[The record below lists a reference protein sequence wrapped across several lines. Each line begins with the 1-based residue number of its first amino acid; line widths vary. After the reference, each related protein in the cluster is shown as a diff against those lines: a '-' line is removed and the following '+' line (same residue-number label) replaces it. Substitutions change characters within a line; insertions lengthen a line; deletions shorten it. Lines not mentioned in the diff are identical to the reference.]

1 MSSHHSEYQSQ
12 REGTPEEI
20 AALINTDPEDEESV
34 PAANSHHGEG
44 TTSNPRGINS
54 DPEEEEESVAALP
67 TMSNQGG
74 SQVGGSQLPQKPVFR
89 AVDGDAPTRAEL
101 VQHANEVRTYVGNQ
115 KFLLGYL
122 GVTPANMPP
131 DPVTIIPP
139 ALSRPITI
147 LRMVMDMDQRMAAFE
162 AMIASTQLETA
173 RMETATARAASS
185 APPQQQSRNRLKTP
199 MPTRYNGKKGDPAF
213 TFIAACNNY
222 KTMEPDSFQT
232 QTVLVRWCL
241 QQLEDKAGQWAIRQ
255 MMRMDEELDGQGRP
269 PKELRKWKEFCEFFL
284 TQFGDPG
291 LIERAKQKWKTGMTQ
306 TGKAVDYFEEVE
318 AVLIRLNYPRNAEIV
333 LDQVKMGLK
342 SHIRTQFIG
351 RDWSSLNEMKAEII
365 PYDSAYW
372 EINVRASGER
382 TKTSSGSKAAPS
394 AEKTR
399 SPTPAIKTENAKTGT
414 KGYLPQEEFDECKRE
429 GLCFVCKKEGKRV
442 KGSARFHPNHLPQ
455 NTKNSSGKVAAT
467 EVTCETDSD
476 SDSDKKSKN

>member
-20 AALINTDPEDEESV
+20 AALINSDPEDEEESI
-34 PAANSHHGEG
+34 AA
-44 TTSNPRGINS
+44 P
-54 DPEEEEESVAALP
+54 P

-74 SQVGGSQLPQKPVFR
+74 SQAGGSQLPQKPVFQ

-122 GVTPANMPP
+122 GVTPDNMPP
-131 DPVTIIPP
+131 DPVTVIPS

-147 LRMVMDMDQRMAAFE
+147 LRMVMDMDQRVAAFE
-162 AMIASTQLETA
+162 AMIASIQLETA
-173 RMETATARAASS
+173 RMETVTARAASS
-185 APPQQQSRNRLKTP
+185 APPQQSRHRLKTP

-351 RDWSSLNEMKAEII
+351 RDWNSLNEMKAEII

-372 EINVRASGER
+372 EINVRASGEK

-394 AEKTR
+394 QKKQNHQRRLSRLRMRRLEQKD
-399 SPTPAIKTENAKTGT
+399 I
-414 KGYLPQEEFDECKRE
+414 LPQEEFDECKRE

-467 EVTCETDSD
+467 EVLCETDSD
-476 SDSDKKSKN
+476 SDSEKKSKN

>member
-34 PAANSHHGEG
+34 AA
-44 TTSNPRGINS
+44 P
-54 DPEEEEESVAALP
+54 L
-67 TMSNQGG
+67 TMSNHGG
-74 SQVGGSQLPQKPVFR
+74 SQAGGSQLPQKPVFQ

-139 ALSRPITI
+139 ALSHPITI
-147 LRMVMDMDQRMAAFE
+147 LRMVMDMDQRVAAFE
-162 AMIASTQLETA
+162 AMIASIQLETA
-173 RMETATARAASS
+173 RMETVTARAASS
-185 APPQQQSRNRLKTP
+185 APPQQSRNRLKTP

-372 EINVRASGER
+372 EINVRASGEK

-394 AEKTR
+394 TEKTK
-399 SPTPAIKTENAKTGT
+399 SPTPAIKTENARTGT
-414 KGYLPQEEFDECKRE
+414 KTFLPQDEFDECKRE
-429 GLCFVCKKEGKRV
+429 GLCFICKKEGKRV

-455 NTKNSSGKVAAT
+455 NTKNSSGKG
-467 EVTCETDSD
+467 CSYG
-476 SDSDKKSKN
+476 SFMRNGQ

>member
-1 MSSHHSEYQSQ
+1 MSSHQSEYQSQ
-12 REGTPEEI
+12 RVGTPEEI
-20 AALINTDPEDEESV
+20 AALLDSDQ
-34 PAANSHHGEG
+34 GEG
-44 TTSNPRGINS
+44 TTSNPPNINAS
-54 DPEEEEESVAALP
+54 PA
-67 TMSNQGG
+67 MSNQGG
-74 SQVGGSQLPQKPVFR
+74 SQVGGAQLPQKPIFQ
-89 AVDGDAPTRAEL
+89 AIDGDAPTRAEL

-122 GVTPANMPP
+122 GVTPDNMPP

-147 LRMVMDMDQRMAAFE
+147 LRMVMDMDQRVAVFE
-162 AMIASTQLETA
+162 AMIASIQLETA

-185 APPQQQSRNRLKTP
+185 APPPQQQSRHRLKTP
-199 MPTRYNGKKGDPAF
+199 MPTRYNGKKGDPTF

-222 KTMEPDSFQT
+222 KTMEPDSFT
-232 QTVLVRWCL
+232 NQTVLVRWCL
-241 QQLEDKAGQWAIRQ
+241 QQMEDKAGQWAIWQ
-255 MMRMDEELDGQGRP
+255 MMRMDEELDAQGHP

-306 TGKAVDYFEEVE
+306 MGKAVDYFEEVE
-318 AVLIRLNYPRNAEIV
+318 AVLIRLNYPRDAKIV

-351 RDWSSLNEMKAEII
+351 RDWNSLNEMKAEII

-372 EINVRASGER
+372 EINVRASGEKTR
-382 TKTSSGSKAAPS
+382 TSSGSKAAPS
-394 AEKTR
+394 TEKTK

-414 KGYLPQEEFDECKRE
+414 KTFLPQEEFDECKRE

-455 NTKNSSGKVAAT
+455 NTKNNSGKVAAT
-467 EVTCETDSD
+467 EVLCETDSD

>member
-12 REGTPEEI
+12 REDTPEEI
-20 AALINTDPEDEESV
+20 AALINSDPEDEESIAAP
-34 PAANSHHGEG
+34 PA
-44 TTSNPRGINS
+44 
-54 DPEEEEESVAALP
+54 
-67 TMSNQGG
+67 MSNQGG
-74 SQVGGSQLPQKPVFR
+74 SQAGGSRLPQKPVFQ
-89 AVDGDAPTRAEL
+89 ATDGDAPTRAEL
-101 VQHANEVRTYVGNQ
+101 VQYANEVRTYVGNQ

-122 GVTPANMPP
+122 GVTPDNMPP

-147 LRMVMDMDQRMAAFE
+147 LRMVMDMDQRVAAFE
-162 AMIASTQLETA
+162 AMIASIQLETA

-185 APPQQQSRNRLKTP
+185 APPQQSRHRLKTP

-222 KTMEPDSFQT
+222 KTMEPDSFTT

-255 MMRMDEELDGQGRP
+255 MMRMDEELDAQGRP

-291 LIERAKQKWKTGMTQ
+291 LIERANQKWKTGMTQ
-306 TGKAVDYFEEVE
+306 MGKAVDYFEEVE
-318 AVLIRLNYPRNAEIV
+318 AVLIRLNYPRNAKVV
-333 LDQVKMGLK
+333 LGQVKMGLK

-351 RDWSSLNEMKAEII
+351 RDWNSLNEMKAEII

-372 EINVRASGER
+372 EINVRASGEKTR
-382 TKTSSGSKAAPS
+382 TSSGSKAAPS
-394 AEKTR
+394 TEKTK

-414 KGYLPQEEFDECKRE
+414 KGYLPQEEFDECKRD

>member
-12 REGTPEEI
+12 REGTPEEV
-20 AALINTDPEDEESV
+20 AAIINNNSEDEEESI
-34 PAANSHHGEG
+34 AA
-44 TTSNPRGINS
+44 P
-54 DPEEEEESVAALP
+54 P

-74 SQVGGSQLPQKPVFR
+74 NQAGGSQLPQKPIFQ
-89 AVDGDAPTRAEL
+89 AVDGDALTRAEL
-101 VQHANEVRTYVGNQ
+101 VQHANEVRTYIGNQ
-115 KFLLGYL
+115 KFLLQYL
-122 GVTPANMPP
+122 GVTPDNMPP

-147 LRMVMDMDQRMAAFE
+147 LRMVMDMDQRVAAFE
-162 AMIASTQLETA
+162 AMIASIQLETA
-173 RMETATARAASS
+173 RMETATTRATSS
-185 APPQQQSRNRLKTP
+185 APPQQQQSRHRLKTP
-199 MPTRYNGKKGDPAF
+199 MPTRYNGKKGNPAF
-213 TFIAACNNY
+213 TFIVACNNY
-222 KTMEPDSFQT
+222 KTMEPDSFPN
-232 QTVLVRWCL
+232 QTVLVRWWL
-241 QQLEDKAGQWAIRQ
+241 QQLEDKAGQWAICQ
-255 MMRMDEELDGQGRP
+255 MMRMDEELDGQGCP
-269 PKELRKWKEFCEFFL
+269 PKELRKWKEFCKFFL

-318 AVLIRLNYPRNAEIV
+318 AVLIRLNYPRNTEIV

-351 RDWSSLNEMKAEII
+351 RDWNSLNEMKVEII
-365 PYDSAYW
+365 PYNSAYW
-372 EINVRASGER
+372 EINMWASGER

-394 AEKTR
+394 TEKTK

-414 KGYLPQEEFDECKRE
+414 KTFLPQEEFDECKRE
-429 GLCFVCKKEGKRV
+429 GLCFICKKEGKRV

-467 EVTCETDSD
+467 EVLCETDSD
-476 SDSDKKSKN
+476 LDSDKKSKN

>member
-20 AALINTDPEDEESV
+20 AALINTDPE
-34 PAANSHHGEG
+34 
-44 TTSNPRGINS
+44 
-54 DPEEEEESVAALP
+54 EEEESIAAPL
-67 TMSNQGG
+67 TMSNHGG
-74 SQVGGSQLPQKPVFR
+74 SQAGGSQLPQKPIFQ

-147 LRMVMDMDQRMAAFE
+147 LRMVMDMDQRVAAFE
-162 AMIASTQLETA
+162 AMIASIQLETA
-173 RMETATARAASS
+173 RMETVTARAASS
-185 APPQQQSRNRLKTP
+185 APPQQSRHRLKTP

-213 TFIAACNNY
+213 TCIAACNNY

-318 AVLIRLNYPRNAEIV
+318 AVLICLNYPRNAEIV

-351 RDWSSLNEMKAEII
+351 RDWNSLNKMKAEII

-372 EINVRASGER
+372 EINVRASGEKTR
-382 TKTSSGSKAAPS
+382 TSGGSKAAPS
-394 AEKTR
+394 TEKTK
-399 SPTPAIKTENAKTGT
+399 SPTPAIKTETAKTGT

-467 EVTCETDSD
+467 EVMYETDSD
-476 SDSDKKSKN
+476 SDSEKKSKN